1 MDLGLHSGSSIQ
13 SNAVSRKPILLN
25 LLNLGITQV
34 GRLQRIKPGLLSL
47 RRYDDHISTGFAY
60 VILALQGYRAQKA
73 YKWAGSAV
81 FSFLSMELRVGYIN
95 FFNHLPS
102 DGISYCHAVVRTPS
116 HFVADETQASSGN
129 MIQCV
134 SNISRACLPTIGF
147 VIARYQDCG

>member
-1 MDLGLHSGSSIQ
+1 MNLGLHSGSSIQ

-73 YKWAGSAV
+73 YEWAGGSAV
-81 FSFLSMELRVGYIN
+81 FSFLSLIDNTLFLSVFHGGLIYHGCD
-95 FFNHLPS
+95 FS
-102 DGISYCHAVVRTPS
+102 
-116 HFVADETQASSGN
+116 
-129 MIQCV
+129 
-134 SNISRACLPTIGF
+134 
-147 VIARYQDCG
+147 